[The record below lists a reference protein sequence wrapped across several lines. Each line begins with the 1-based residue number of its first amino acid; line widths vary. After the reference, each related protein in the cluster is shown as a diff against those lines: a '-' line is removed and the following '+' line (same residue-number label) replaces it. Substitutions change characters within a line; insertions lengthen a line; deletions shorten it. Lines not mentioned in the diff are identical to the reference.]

1 MGEFPAKFVSEL
13 CGKNARRHVDQG
25 KGQQT
30 EVENNCAV
38 ILILLFRTL
47 LGRRSP
53 QIFPKM
59 FEARL
64 VKGSLL
70 KNVLDAIKDLLKQAS
85 WDCADSGIQL
95 QAMDDSHVSLVSVN
109 LKAEGF
115 EKYRCDRNLI
125 MGMNLGR

>member
-1 MGEFPAKFVSEL
+1 MILALLPLTV
-13 CGKNARRHVDQG
+13 RR
-25 KGQQT
+25 
-30 EVENNCAV
+30 
-38 ILILLFRTL
+38 
-47 LGRRSP
+47 RRRVPTSA
-53 QIFPKM
+53 KM

-95 QAMDDSHVSLVSVN
+95 QAMDNSHVSLVSVN

-115 EKYRCDRNLI
+115 DKYRCDRNLI
-125 MGMNLGR
+125 MGMDLSRCVNHFLIICWKGYGARPVRGGLPPPSSIDYLV